1 MRMLKWIK
9 DFLSYN
15 YCDTCGF
22 TKEDVF
28 VTEHFLEAGLRQCNK
43 CKKQYE
49 RHK

>member
-1 MRMLKWIK
+1 MRILKWIR

-28 VTEHFLEAGLRQCNK
+28 TTELFLEAGLRQCNK
-43 CKKQYE
+43 CKE
-49 RHK
+49 NGHK